1 MLTKMAMGKSLDDA
15 MKISPAD
22 LLVALETIPEDH
34 EHCLSLAISTLR
46 KAIENAQEKRRA
58 SVN

>member
-1 MLTKMAMGKSLDDA
+1 MGKSLDDA